1 MRHLP
6 EPFALLH
13 RRPPVLHVLAGLAQD
28 GGQRGGERRDSPGA
42 PGARAARAGALHHDH
57 AVLHRAQAGACRQ
70 SRRRAPRRGSPA
82 RAFWPAPAPGGSGTG
97 GRPVRRGRCA
107 GEMLRRGLRWRAGA
121 AAGAELRS
129 RAAAA
134 AVRRAGQVAGD
145 AVSVLAITGAS
156 GFVGRALLA
165 SLPAGRYAELRL
177 LVHRAPP
184 ARSPEGTRVTTVA
197 GDLLDPASVRALL
210 VPGCTVIHLAQ
221 LAKPHPVDDNVAAA
235 RILLTA
241 CRDAG
246 VARLVH
252 CSTAVVA
259 GDVPDD
265 VITEDTPCR
274 PATDYERA
282 KYRIEQELR
291 EGAAGSHEI
300 AILRPTVVFGP
311 GGRNLMS
318 QARRIAR
325 QSTVTNLAYS
335 ALQGRRRM
343 NLVSVRSEERRVG

>member
-1 MRHLP
+1 
-6 EPFALLH
+6 
-13 RRPPVLHVLAGLAQD
+13 
-28 GGQRGGERRDSPGA
+28 
-42 PGARAARAGALHHDH
+42 
-57 AVLHRAQAGACRQ
+57 
-70 SRRRAPRRGSPA
+70 
-82 RAFWPAPAPGGSGTG
+82 
-97 GRPVRRGRCA
+97 
-107 GEMLRRGLRWRAGA
+107 
-121 AAGAELRS
+121 
-129 RAAAA
+129 
-134 AVRRAGQVAGD
+134 
-145 AVSVLAITGAS
+145 VSVLAITGAS

-177 LVHRAPP
+177 LVHRKPP
-184 ARSPEGTRVTTVA
+184 ARLPEGARAIPVT
-197 GDLLDPASVRALL
+197 GDLLDPAAVRALL

-221 LAKPHPVDDNVAAA
+221 LAKPHPVEDNVAAA
-235 RILLTA
+235 RILLGA
-241 CRDAG
+241 CRDAR

-274 PATDYERA
+274 PATAYERA

-325 QSTVTNLAYS
+325 QSTVVNLAYS

-343 NLVSVRSEERRVG
+343 NLVSVHNVAAALAFLAGAERAIDQQAYIVSDDADPANNYRDVARILGRELGRGHVAGSFELPPAFLAASLKARGRSNLNPRRVYADDKLRAAGCVKPWSFERALVEFAQSARAQYQYSMGSAAR